1 MGVRIQERYLQ
12 GVKPEANE
20 LGFHPKGSGSVQVLG
35 ITHDMDSTWHLTP
48 SSVQDFESMNNT
60 AMTRQR
66 QQHYLFGSENGSPEP
81 VKQESNAIRLFFD
94 DWPKNTF
101 STTQLSISVPMPSS
115 EISSRSACSPNG
127 ELTLNQTAFAN
138 LI

>member
-1 MGVRIQERYLQ
+1 
-12 GVKPEANE
+12 
-20 LGFHPKGSGSVQVLG
+20 
-35 ITHDMDSTWHLTP
+35 
-48 SSVQDFESMNNT
+48 MNNV

-66 QQHYLFGSENGSPEP
+66 QQHYLFGSEIGSPGP
-81 VKQESNAIRLFFD
+81 VKQESHARWSFFD
-94 DWPKNTF
+94 DWPKGRDSWSELDDQRYDKNTF

-138 LI
+138 PI